1 MNDLINVKKGYASLE
16 AVLLCVPAGYHC
28 VDLSLYNLNTYNFH
42 VHSILFFF
50 FFSLPAR
57 SRNSFC

>member
-28 VDLSLYNLNTYNFH
+28 VDLSL
-42 VHSILFFF
+42 
-50 FFSLPAR
+50 
-57 SRNSFC
+57 

>member
-28 VDLSLYNLNTYNFH
+28 VDLSLYKVKT
-42 VHSILFFF
+42 
-50 FFSLPAR
+50 
-57 SRNSFC
+57 